1 MKSDISLRRN
11 LFNSISETP
20 RKILG
25 EITKLQKYFLFHS
38 PRTHVF
44 ISMFILSVE
53 LKYEFTSM
61 NIDPKAM
68 CQKVLVIFVNFI
80 GALMCNLCACGISD
94 LFAVKK

>member
-25 EITKLQKYFLFHS
+25 EDS